1 MSAYFEALP
10 GLEATFSNDESALYA
25 VMGDDEM
32 PLVVEVS
39 GADDEKLK
47 LLSDSVMLVMRANEH
62 IFDPVSNLEG
72 GVPQIQ
78 VDIDKYRA
86 GLVNLSIDDVIVQIK
101 DQLEGKNAGA
111 IEQGGEM
118 QDIRIKVPEVNLAGL
133 QNIRIRNNQRE
144 FPLGEIADVKLD
156 YASNSIYRRNQTRTV
171 SIGARVNPG
180 EPYDKVVKSLESS
193 LAQLTV
199 PPQYKIRVAGQE
211 LRRQESIRNLT
222 FALILSIV
230 LVYMVLAAQ
239 FESLLHPFTILLTI
253 PFAAVGAILAFFIL
267 GMPLNMMGYIG
278 IILLGGIA
286 VNNSIMIIDCINQ
299 NRANGM
305 GLRAAILD
313 AGERR
318 LRPIM
323 MTSMTTILGIL
334 PLTLGFGESA
344 AVRAPIAI
352 AVIGGLV
359 TSTLL
364 TLVIIPCYY
373 EGIENIISRM
383 GRKKEVKIEV
393 SHW

>member
-1 MSAYFEALP
+1 
-10 GLEATFSNDESALYA
+10 
-25 VMGDDEM
+25 
-32 PLVVEVS
+32 
-39 GADDEKLK
+39 
-47 LLSDSVMLVMRANEH
+47 
-62 IFDPVSNLEG
+62 
-72 GVPQIQ
+72 
-78 VDIDKYRA
+78 
-86 GLVNLSIDDVIVQIK
+86 
-101 DQLEGKNAGA
+101 
-111 IEQGGEM
+111 M

-133 QNIRIRNNQRE
+133 QNIRIKNGQRE
-144 FPLGEIADVKLD
+144 FPLSEIGDVRVE

-171 SIGARVNPG
+171 SIGARVHPD

-193 LAQLTV
+193 LATLSV

-211 LRRQESIRNLT
+211 LRRQESIKNLT
-222 FALILSIV
+222 FALVLSIV

-253 PFAAVGAILAFFIL
+253 PLAAVGAILAFFIL

-344 AVRAPIAI
+344 ALRAPIAI

-364 TLVIIPCYY
+364 TLVVIPCYY
-373 EGIENIISRM
+373 EGIENIISRIS
-383 GRKKEVKIEV
+383 RKKEVKIEV
-393 SHW
+393 SHG

>member
-1 MSAYFEALP
+1 MAELDDFIAEEA
-10 GLEATFSNDESALYA
+10 
-25 VMGDDEM
+25 
-32 PLVVEVS
+32 
-39 GADDEKLK
+39 
-47 LLSDSVMLVMRANEH
+47 MRAA
-62 IFDPVSNLEG
+62 VGSRA
-72 GVPQIQ
+72 Q
-78 VDIDKYRA
+78 VTRF
-86 GLVNLSIDDVIVQIK
+86 QIK
-101 DQLEGKNAGA
+101 DQLEGKNAGV

-133 QNIRIRNNQRE
+133 QNIRIRNGLRE
-144 FPLGEIADVKLD
+144 FPLSEIADVRVD

-171 SIGARVNPG
+171 SIGARVNPD
-180 EPYDKVVKSLESS
+180 EPYDKVVKSLERS
-193 LAQLTV
+193 LANLSV
-199 PPQYKIRVAGQE
+199 PPQYKMRVAGQE
-211 LRRQESIRNLT
+211 LRRQESIENLT

-253 PFAAVGAILAFFIL
+253 PLAAVGAILAFFIL

-305 GLRAAILD
+305 ELRAAILD

-344 AVRAPIAI
+344 ALRAPIAI

-359 TSTLL
+359 TGCKRDS
-364 TLVIIPCYY
+364 
-373 EGIENIISRM
+373 N
-383 GRKKEVKIEV
+383 
-393 SHW
+393 

>member
-1 MSAYFEALP
+1 M
-10 GLEATFSNDESALYA
+10 
-25 VMGDDEM
+25 
-32 PLVVEVS
+32 
-39 GADDEKLK
+39 
-47 LLSDSVMLVMRANEH
+47 
-62 IFDPVSNLEG
+62 
-72 GVPQIQ
+72 
-78 VDIDKYRA
+78 
-86 GLVNLSIDDVIVQIK
+86 
-101 DQLEGKNAGA
+101 
-111 IEQGGEM
+111 
-118 QDIRIKVPEVNLAGL
+118 PEVNLAGL
-133 QNIRIRNNQRE
+133 QDIRIRNNQRE
-144 FPLGEIADVKLD
+144 FPLSEIADIRLE
-156 YASNSIYRRNQTRTV
+156 YASNSIYRRNQIRTV
-171 SIGARVNPG
+171 SIGARVNPD
-180 EPYDKVVKSLESS
+180 EPYDKVVKSLEGS
-193 LAQLTV
+193 LAGLTV

-211 LRRQESIRNLT
+211 LRRQESIKNLT

-253 PFAAVGAILAFFIL
+253 PFAAVGAILAFFVL

-305 GLRAAILD
+305 GLRASILD

-344 AVRAPIAI
+344 ALRAPIAI

-373 EGIENIISRM
+373 EGIENIIARI

-393 SHW
+393 SHG